1 MRKTVLCAGLL
12 VSLLLTGCSFR
23 PPRVPQPLSPGNK
36 EAVYDLKTFGTDL
49 KKYRDAMA
57 ASPPKLDEARPV
69 RDLMIN
75 RIITD
80 VQVDYKAYE
89 EKLFKGRALFDTG
102 SDVLGIAVTTA
113 ATISNGERVKSI
125 LAATAT
131 ALTGSQLSI
140 SKNYFR
146 EKTTEIL
153 ITKMQAARESV
164 RTLIMQKMLLPVD
177 QYTFDEAWSNLVD
190 LYYAGTL
197 QGALLALSQQVGEQA
212 EEARKEA
219 KDADVQ
225 RVERFLLPT
234 VTPDEVKQNTLMQ
247 LSLARIRN
255 ERNVAEARRIL
266 TEIGAPPE
274 PNATAQEILDALRA
288 RHRAAARDPELRDK
302 LLQALKITP

>member
-36 EAVYDLKTFGTDL
+36 EAVYDLKTFGTNL

-153 ITKMQAARESV
+153 ITKMQASRETIRS
-164 RTLIMQKMLLPVD
+164 RIIGKMRMPPD
-177 QYTFDEAWSNLVD
+177 QYSFDEAWSDLVD
-190 LYYAGTL
+190 FYYAGTI

-212 EEARKEA
+212 EVARTEVKKVD
-219 KDADVQ
+219 KD
-225 RVERFLLPT
+225 RVDAYLKRT
-234 VTPDEVKQNTLMQ
+234 SAQEVKQTDRLH
-247 LSLARIRN
+247 SAIREIEKAN
-255 ERNVAEARRIL
+255 NLQEARRIL
-266 TEIGAPPE
+266 AEIGFPPLPSDTPE
-274 PNATAQEILDALRA
+274 KIWAALKA
-288 RHRAAARDPELRDK
+288 KHEEAEDNSDLLTK
-302 LLQALKITP
+302 LLKALKITQ

>member
-1 MRKTVLCAGLL
+1 MRKETLCAGLL
-12 VSLLLTGCSFR
+12 VSLALTGCALR
-23 PPRVPQPLSPGNK
+23 PPRVTQPLSPGNK

-57 ASPPKLDEARPV
+57 ATPPRLDEARLV
-69 RDLMIN
+69 RDLMIH

-102 SDVLGIAVTTA
+102 ADVLGIAVTTA
-113 ATISNGERVKSI
+113 GTITNGERVKTI

-153 ITKMQAARESV
+153 IAKMQAARYSI
-164 RTLIMQKMLLPVD
+164 RTQITQKMVLPAD
-177 QYTFDEAWSNLVD
+177 QYSFDEAWSNLVD
-190 LYYAGTL
+190 FFYAGTL

-212 EEARKEA
+212 EVARTEA
-219 KDADVQ
+219 KKVDRE
-225 RVERFLLPT
+225 RVDTYLKRT
-234 VTPDEVKQNTLMQ
+234 SAQEVKQTERLH
-247 LSLARIRN
+247 SAIREIEKTN
-255 ERNVAEARRIL
+255 NLQEARRIL
-266 TEIGAPPE
+266 TEIGFPPLPSDTPE
-274 PNATAQEILDALRA
+274 KMWAALKA
-288 RHRAAARDPELRDK
+288 KHEEAEENSELLAK
-302 LLQALKITP
+302 FLKALKITQ